1 MQAIFISFNSITLL
15 YGSLSLRKS
24 IHNFQRS
31 CCCCHH
37 MRCECPPISC
47 GSFNAS
53 DSKNYSFGSLSA
65 LIPCLVTRK
74 MILKQRGHYS
84 RCVWDVLLG
93 RPLAASWYLFSKLFP
108 IGSSLADQMLCHKS
122 ALHWIFKTQKRMSI
136 FIAMGEIQQQPYHF
150 HVFIPKGKKA
160 EHLQPCSLNCI

>member
-47 GSFNAS
+47 SFNAS

-93 RPLAASWYLFSKLFP
+93 RPLAASSYLFSKLFS

-122 ALHWIFKTQKRMSI
+122 ALHWIFKIQKRMSI